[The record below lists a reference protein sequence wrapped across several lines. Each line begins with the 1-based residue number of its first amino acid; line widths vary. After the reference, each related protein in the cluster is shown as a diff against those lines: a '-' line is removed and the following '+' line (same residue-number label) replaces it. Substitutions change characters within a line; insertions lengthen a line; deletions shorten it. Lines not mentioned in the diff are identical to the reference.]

1 MTGIPLPTAP
11 VGAAGAAATGARPD
25 TDRLRETAQEFEA
38 MFLHQMLSAM
48 RQGTAEDNPLGG
60 PDSPFGS
67 LLQAEQAKIIAK
79 AGGIGVAD
87 AILHELLKTQEVPS

>member
-1 MTGIPLPTAP
+1 MTGAPLMTASL
-11 VGAAGAAATGARPD
+11 GALGGVAPGRPD
-25 TDRLRETAQEFEA
+25 IDRLRETAQDFEA

-67 LLQAEQAKIIAK
+67 LLQAEQAKIMAK

-87 AILHELLKTQEVPS
+87 AIMAELLKTQEAPS

>member
-1 MTGIPLPTAP
+1 MTDALMNVAALGGLAP
-11 VGAAGAAATGARPD
+11 AKPGQRPD
-25 TDRLRETAQEFEA
+25 ADRLREVAQDFEA

-48 RQGTAEDNPLGG
+48 RQGASEDNPLGG

-67 LLQAEQAKIIAK
+67 LLQSEQTKIIAK

-87 AILHELLKTQEVPS
+87 AILAELLKTQEAP

>member
-1 MTGIPLPTAP
+1 MAGPIDTFAP
-11 VGAAGAAATGARPD
+11 IGAAAPKAATRPD
-25 TDRLRETAQEFEA
+25 ADRLRETAQDFEA

-48 RQGTAEDNPLGG
+48 RQGVAEDNPLGG

-87 AILHELLKTQEVPS
+87 SILAELLKTQEAP